1 MSLVSRTALTLLAGL
16 VAVPMTPVMHT
27 SPNTTGA
34 DVPVAYSSSQKEFYL
49 AGDQTSFVRPGYVI
63 KVNSVT
69 IGADRKPVVDVNIT
83 DTAGQPL
90 DRLGILT
97 PGPAG
102 TSFIAAW
109 WDPATRYYTSY
120 TTRSQTSPIT
130 GVTAIQAGTDAG
142 GKYTDLE
149 MGHFK
154 YTFGTALP
162 ATYDV
167 TKTTT
172 IGIYG

>member
-16 VAVPMTPVMHT
+16 VAVPMTPVTHT
-27 SPNTTGA
+27 SPNAPAAA
-34 DVPVAYSSSQKEFYL
+34 DVPVAYESSHKEFYL
-49 AGDQTSFVRPGYVI
+49 AADQTTWIRPGYVI

-83 DTAGQPL
+83 DSAGQPI
-90 DRLGILT
+90 DRLGVLT

-102 TSFIAAW
+102 TSFIVAW
-109 WDPATRYYTSY
+109 WDPAKRYYTAY

-130 GVTAIQAGTDAG
+130 GVTAIQAGTDTG

-149 MGHFK
+149 TGPFK

-162 ATYDV
+162 AGF
-167 TKTTT
+167 
-172 IGIYG
+172 GIP